1 MPPAISEDEQS
12 DIDDIAAPAPVSMS
26 SKRGKATANSV
37 GVEEEEEADTLDA
50 VQGDLDNGHDD
61 EGADEDN
68 DEDMEEDEYIV
79 EKIIS
84 HIVDPDNTVRYEVKW
99 EGYEKAGDRT
109 WETTDNLR
117 ENASEVLEEYLRGV
131 GGEEK
136 IIQEA
141 KTAIKTKKRGRP
153 SSTAPTNG
161 SKKRRNDSHPASATP
176 PISARAW
183 KPPVGSWEE
192 EIESIDACHD
202 EHTGKLTVYLTWKN
216 GHKTQHDTKVIYQ
229 RCPQKMLQFYER
241 HVKIVKTSSDIG
253 QTDD

>member
-1 MPPAISEDEQS
+1 
-12 DIDDIAAPAPVSMS
+12 MS
-26 SKRGKATANSV
+26 NRACS
-37 GVEEEEEADTLDA
+37 
-50 VQGDLDNGHDD
+50 
-61 EGADEDN
+61 
-68 DEDMEEDEYIV
+68 I
-79 EKIIS
+79 
-84 HIVDPDNTVRYEVKW
+84 
-99 EGYEKAGDRT
+99 
-109 WETTDNLR
+109 R

-229 RCPQKMLQFYER
+229 RCPQKVSRERPTCSSFGRCRVLTAFQFYLDAA
-241 HVKIVKTSSDIG
+241 IL
-253 QTDD
+253 